1 MFSPDLPERS
11 KGESRLKGVTRAA
24 PQVFTPGAQCGCY
37 AAGMSSDRSHARM
50 TWALVVLALGALVG
64 IGTTAALLARKD
76 RPLPDDPDAP
86 LFI

>member
-1 MFSPDLPERS
+1 
-11 KGESRLKGVTRAA
+11 
-24 PQVFTPGAQCGCY
+24 
-37 AAGMSSDRSHARM
+37 MSSDRNHVLM
-50 TWALVVLALGALVG
+50 TWALVVVALGALVG

>member
-1 MFSPDLPERS
+1 MI
-11 KGESRLKGVTRAA
+11 GWYAA
-24 PQVFTPGAQCGCY
+24 P
-37 AAGMSSDRSHARM
+37 MSSDRSHARM
-50 TWALVVLALGALVG
+50 TWAFVVLALGALVG

>member
-1 MFSPDLPERS
+1 
-11 KGESRLKGVTRAA
+11 
-24 PQVFTPGAQCGCY
+24 
-37 AAGMSSDRSHARM
+37 MSLDRHQLVL
-50 TWALVVLALGALVG
+50 TWALVIIAVGAAIG

>member
-1 MFSPDLPERS
+1 
-11 KGESRLKGVTRAA
+11 
-24 PQVFTPGAQCGCY
+24 
-37 AAGMSSDRSHARM
+37 MSSDRSHVLM

-64 IGTTAALLARKD
+64 IGTTAALLARKG

>member
-1 MFSPDLPERS
+1 MQ
-11 KGESRLKGVTRAA
+11 ES
-24 PQVFTPGAQCGCY
+24 GCY
-37 AAGMSSDRSHARM
+37 AASMSSDRNHVLM
-50 TWALVVLALGALVG
+50 TWALVVVALGALVG

>member
-1 MFSPDLPERS
+1 M
-11 KGESRLKGVTRAA
+11 V
-24 PQVFTPGAQCGCY
+24 
-37 AAGMSSDRSHARM
+37 SDRRPDSHARI
-50 TWALVVLALGALVG
+50 TWALFVIALGAIIG

>member
-1 MFSPDLPERS
+1 
-11 KGESRLKGVTRAA
+11 
-24 PQVFTPGAQCGCY
+24 
-37 AAGMSSDRSHARM
+37 MSSDRSHARM
-50 TWALVVLALGALVG
+50 TWAFVVLALGALVG

>member
-1 MFSPDLPERS
+1 M
-11 KGESRLKGVTRAA
+11 A
-24 PQVFTPGAQCGCY
+24 
-37 AAGMSSDRSHARM
+37 SDRNPDQSHAL
-50 TWALVVLALGALVG
+50 TWALIVIALGAIIG

>member
-1 MFSPDLPERS
+1 
-11 KGESRLKGVTRAA
+11 
-24 PQVFTPGAQCGCY
+24 
-37 AAGMSSDRSHARM
+37 MSSDRSHVLT
-50 TWALVVLALGALVG
+50 TWAMIVVALGALIG